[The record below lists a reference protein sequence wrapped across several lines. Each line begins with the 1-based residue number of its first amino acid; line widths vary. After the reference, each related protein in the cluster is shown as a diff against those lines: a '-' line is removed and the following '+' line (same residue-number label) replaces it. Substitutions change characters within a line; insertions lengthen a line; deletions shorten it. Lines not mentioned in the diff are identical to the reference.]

1 MSSHATER
9 VPAVVE
15 SDPELM
21 IGFAAELGGDPED
34 FSVVAGETPDFL
46 ALDPPTVGAAF
57 AEYVAQLRMHGPGLV
72 SGLADVDLSG
82 VDWAIVGAQIMASLQ
97 NPQF

>member
-1 MSSHATER
+1 MPSHATER
-9 VPAVVE
+9 VLAVVE
-15 SDPELM
+15 SDPALM

-34 FSVVAGETPDFL
+34 FSVFAGETPDLL

-57 AEYVAQLRMHGPGLV
+57 AEYVAQLRLYGPDLV

-82 VDWAIVGAQIMASLQ
+82 VDWAAVGAQITASLQ
-97 NPQF
+97 NQQF